1 MFEAKEQVVRTL
13 PIVVLALLL
22 GLAGPIAARAEI
34 VSVPPAAPPSSTEP
48 LPPPTVLRGF
58 PPSPP
63 NRGPVCPPGYALS
76 PDYGCMA
83 PAAGEYSEGS
93 PGYDYWPDY
102 WYGYPGFG
110 FPGFGHRGDRFHRSS
125 DFRGLHHPARFGG
138 VGVGAGHTG
147 GFGGVGVGAGH
158 MGGFGGVGV
167 GAGHMSGFGRR

>member
-1 MFEAKEQVVRTL
+1 MAKEHFVRTL
-13 PIVVLALLL
+13 PTIALALFL

-34 VSVPPAAPPSSTEP
+34 VSVPPAEAPSSAAA

-63 NRGPVCPPGYALS
+63 RPAPVCPPGYALS

-83 PAAGEYSEGS
+83 PAPGGYAESW

-110 FPGFGHRGDRFHRSS
+110 FPGFDHPGFGHRASHFHRFSG
-125 DFRGLHHPARFGG
+125 FRGFHNPARFGG
-138 VGVGAGHTG
+138 FGIGVA
-147 GFGGVGVGAGH
+147 H
-158 MGGFGGVGV
+158 MGGFG
-167 GAGHMSGFGRR
+167 RRSR